1 MSYCINPNCSN
12 RHNSDDCEFCQACG
26 TKLLIN
32 ERYQI
37 VKALRVGK
45 IYNSEVFEVKDFK
58 ERGNLKVL
66 KALSPRFNNSKA
78 ADLFEKEAQVL
89 IWLSAEWHK
98 HRGIPKVKP
107 DAYFSFDICK
117 GLKQLNCLVME
128 KIEGQNL
135 EQWLNENQCISEAQA
150 INWLQQIID
159 ILDKVHQQKLW
170 HRDIKPSN
178 IMLKPDGQLALID
191 FGTVGIGTT
200 VIASNGYTPPEQIEG
215 ATVLQSDFFALGRTF
230 VYLLTGKHP
239 YEFPIEQIN
248 SEATLPSDAFAV
260 TKTFVDLFK
269 GKPAHELP
277 PALTTKKLIW
287 RSETTN
293 ISDDLANFI
302 DDLMASFPENR
313 PKDTQD
319 LLQRLQAIDHSN
331 STVTFTPELTTLINP
346 ELPEITTPTKN
357 QKPQRQLNIFKIGGL
372 IVIVGL
378 AFSTIHYLVYWQT
391 ASNIKDCSSIF
402 ADNFS
407 YGEEILVPG
416 SKTTEKSAGVK
427 AISTC
432 NYSKA
437 VKSFEQSRANQRN
450 DPETLIYLNNAKIEE
465 QKAPAYTIAI
475 VAPLSGNHDNLN
487 SGLEILRGVAQ
498 AQDEFNQTPQN
509 NPIRLKV
516 LIANDKNDLEQGK
529 KLAEE
534 LGKKADILAVIG
546 HATSDITIAA
556 ADIYQQSQ
564 LVLVSPTSTSDE
576 LSTKSNRDANF
587 LFRTVSSDRPTAQA
601 LTSYLLNSARQQKA
615 AVFYNSNSNYSSSLK
630 NQFITDF
637 SASGGSV
644 VEFDLSTFLFSA
656 NQKLEQIQKQG
667 ISALVLLPDSTTRN
681 KAVEVIKANSP
692 GYLMLGGDSVYN
704 SDILKMG
711 AQDALGLIVA
721 TPWYNLGSSNQEF
734 GQAAE
739 KLWGGAVSWRTAF
752 AYDATRSL
760 IAALEKTANP
770 SRNLLQKTL
779 SDPNFIATGATGD
792 IQFRANGDRK
802 TAQIQFVKVEQNPQG
817 KPAFVPLKKLP

>member
-12 RHNSDDCEFCQACG
+12 RINSDDCEFCQACS

-37 VKALRVGK
+37 VKALRVGLN
-45 IYNSEVFEVKDFK
+45 YNSEVFEVKDLK
-58 ERGNLKVL
+58 EKGSFKVL
-66 KALSPRFNNSKA
+66 KSLSPRFNNSKA

-107 DAYFSFDICK
+107 DSYFSCTIGK

-135 EQWLNENQCISEAQA
+135 EQWLNENNCISEPQA
-150 INWLQQIID
+150 INWLQQLIH
-159 ILDKVHQQKLW
+159 ILDKVHQQGLW

-178 IMLKPDGQLALID
+178 IMLQPDGQLVLID
-191 FGTVGIGTT
+191 FGAVGVGTT

-239 YEFPIEQIN
+239 YEFPIEQIKN
-248 SEATLPSDAFAV
+248 ETTLQSN
-260 TKTFVDLFK
+260 TFVDLFR

-277 PALTTKKLIW
+277 PSITKKLIW
-287 RSETTN
+287 RSETTKV
-293 ISDDLANFI
+293 SDKLANLI
-302 DDLMASFPENR
+302 DDLMASFPEKR
-313 PKDTQD
+313 PKNTQD
-319 LLQRLQAIDHSN
+319 VLQRLQAIEQSN
-331 STVTFTPELTTLINP
+331 STINYSGVTTLINP
-346 ELPEITTPTKN
+346 GHPEITITTKK
-357 QKPQRQLNIFKIGGL
+357 QKPQHQLKLFNIGGV
-372 IVIVGL
+372 IFIVGI
-378 AFSTIHYLVYWQT
+378 AFTTINYLVSWKT
-391 ASNIKDCSSIF
+391 VSNAKNCLSIN
-402 ADNFS
+402 ADNLS

-416 SKTTEKSAGVK
+416 SKTTEKWTGVK
-427 AISTC
+427 AVSSC
-432 NYSKA
+432 NYAEA
-437 VKSFEQSRANQRN
+437 VNFFVQSRANQRN
-450 DPETLIYLNNAKIEE
+450 DPETLIYLNNAIIDN
-465 QKAPAYTIAI
+465 QKLPFYAIAI

-487 SGLEILRGVAQ
+487 SGLEILRGVSQ
-498 AQDEFNQTPQN
+498 AQDEFNQQN
-509 NPIRLKV
+509 KLIRLKV
-516 LIANDKNDLEQGK
+516 LIANDKNDVEQGK
-529 KLAEE
+529 KLAEV

-546 HATSDITIAA
+546 HATSDITLEVAE
-556 ADIYQQSQ
+556 IYKQNQ
-564 LVLVSPTSTSDE
+564 LVLISPTSTSDE
-576 LSTKSNRDANF
+576 LSTKSRTEANY
-587 LFRTVSSDRPTAQA
+587 LFRTVSSDRVTAQA

-615 AVFYNSNSNYSSSLK
+615 AVFYNSNSSYSTSLR

-637 SASGGSV
+637 TASGGST

-656 NQKLEQIQKQG
+656 NKNLEKIQKQG
-667 ISALVLLPDSTTRN
+667 ISALVLLPDSTTRT

-692 GYLMLGGDSVYN
+692 RYLMIGGDSLYN

-711 AQDALGLIVA
+711 AQDAIGLVVA
-721 TPWYNLGSSNQEF
+721 TPWHNLSSSNREF
-734 GQAAE
+734 PQAAE

-760 IAALEKTANP
+760 IAALEKTPNP
-770 SRNLLQKTL
+770 NRNLLQKTL
-779 SDPNFIATGATGD
+779 SDPHFIATGATGN

-802 TAQIQFVKVEQNPQG
+802 NAQIQFVKVEPNQQNQPV
-817 KPAFVPLKKLP
+817 FVPLKKLP

>member
-12 RHNSDDCEFCQACG
+12 RINSDDCEFCQACG

-37 VKALRVGK
+37 VKALRVGLN
-45 IYNSEVFEVKDFK
+45 YNSEVFEVKDFK
-58 ERGNLKVL
+58 ERANLKVL
-66 KALSPRFNNSKA
+66 KSLSPRFNNSKA
-78 ADLFEKEAQVL
+78 ADLFEKEAQIL

-107 DAYFSFDICK
+107 DSYFSFSIGS

-135 EQWLNENQCISEAQA
+135 EQWLNKNYCISEEQA
-150 INWLQQIID
+150 INWLQQLIH
-159 ILDKVHQQKLW
+159 ILDKVHQQGLW

-178 IMLKPDGQLALID
+178 IMLQPDGQLVLID
-191 FGTVGIGTT
+191 FGAVGIGST

-239 YEFPIEQIN
+239 YEFPIEQIKY
-248 SEATLPSDAFAV
+248 ETTLQSNTFAV
-260 TKTFVDLFK
+260 TKTFVDLFR
-269 GKPAHELP
+269 GKPAQKISP
-277 PALTTKKLIW
+277 SLTTKKLIW
-287 RSETTN
+287 RSETSKD
-293 ISDDLANFI
+293 SDQLANLI
-302 DDLMASFPENR
+302 DDLMASSPKNR
-313 PKDTQD
+313 PKNTEEI
-319 LLQRLQAIDHSN
+319 LQRLQAIEQSN
-331 STVTFTPELTTLINP
+331 STTNTSDVTTLINP
-346 ELPEITTPTKN
+346 KPAYSSTTSN
-357 QKPQRQLNIFKIGGL
+357 QQKPQRQLNIFKLGG
-372 IVIVGL
+372 IIIIVGL
-378 AFSTIHYLVYWQT
+378 AFTTINYLVSWKT
-391 ASNIKDCSSIF
+391 ASNLKDCSPIN
-402 ADNFS
+402 ADNLS

-416 SKTTEKSAGVK
+416 SKTTEKWTGVK
-427 AISTC
+427 AVSSC
-432 NYSKA
+432 SYAKA

-450 DPETLIYLNNAKIEE
+450 DPETLIYLNNAQIDYQKI
-465 QKAPAYTIAI
+465 PFYTIAI
-475 VAPLSGNHDNLN
+475 VAPLSGNHDNFN

-498 AQDEFNQTPQN
+498 AQNEFNQQKKL
-509 NPIRLKV
+509 IRLKV

-529 KLAEE
+529 KLAET
-534 LGKKADILAVIG
+534 LGKKAEILAVIG

-556 ADIYQQSQ
+556 ADIYKQNQ

-576 LSTKSNRDANF
+576 LSMKSNIEANF
-587 LFRTVSSDRPTAQA
+587 VFRTVSSDRVTAQA
-601 LTSYLLNSARQQKA
+601 LTSYLLNSAHQQKA
-615 AVFYNSNSNYSSSLK
+615 AVFYNSNSSYSTSLR

-637 SASGGSV
+637 SASGGST

-656 NQKLEQIQKQG
+656 NQNIEKIRKQG
-667 ISALVLLPDSTTRN
+667 ISALVLLPDSTTRT

-692 GYLMLGGDSVYN
+692 HYLMIGGDSLYN

-711 AQDALGLIVA
+711 AQDALGLVVA
-721 TPWYNLGSSNQEF
+721 TPWHNLSSSNQEF
-734 GQAAE
+734 PQAAE

-760 IAALEKTANP
+760 IAALEKTPNP
-770 SRNLLQKTL
+770 NRNLLQKTL
-779 SDPNFIATGATGD
+779 SDPHFIATGATGN

-802 TAQIQFVKVEQNPQG
+802 NAQIQFVKVEPNQQN
-817 KPAFVPLKKLP
+817 KPVFVPFKKLP